1 MKKLFKATFAI
12 ALTSMLLFSCSK
24 AEKTIIPDEDNL
36 LKVTIIAGNPQVDPG
51 TKTEIQ
57 GTTPYWSIGDAIGVS
72 DGTTSNNEFTTSI
85 ESASSTATFTGHTVS
100 GTLYAYYPYSSNGVG
115 EVSGSTGAK
124 VDIPAN
130 QNPTATSFDSSADV
144 MVAKSFVIDP
154 QNTTVSGL
162 RFKRLG
168 AVVKIVLKDN
178 TAKHVLADQHPSV
191 ISLQTSG
198 ESDVL
203 AGRQIVD
210 MVNQSLG
217 EIYHNGT
224 NKVTANYTSSTHF
237 LINSTNAAYFVVHPR
252 NLAAG
257 TTLTAAINDV
267 NARLGEGFTEENTVA
282 KALSDLRTEL
292 VAALTISLDVAGTP
306 TSGYLKTYILSQGIS
321 EIGRIDIPKDLVV
334 TSGSLVNGTW
344 TDDTFTEDPEGPDT
358 ALKLIIANQEEPVY
372 INTKDLV
379 DYYTAGNGIDIDN
392 THNTIAIKLDASG
405 EPFLTVGVDGL
416 KLDGVQVA
424 IDKAVNDAKLDG
436 SDGISIAS
444 NKVKAVA
451 AKFSASA
458 LKNPITVN
466 EDGIKFASLLDC
478 GFFDDITAVVS
489 TAEEINSIDN
499 PSETDVFINGDS
511 ALNALTTK
519 KTFKNIE
526 VSNVDAN
533 NQIYLYATDN
543 IVVDGMEVTGDK
555 GSTNGYVLYS
565 AKDIE
570 ISNLSIANGS
580 TAYNV
585 FEGDQ
590 TNQNLEVLNASNVI
604 VDNPSLTHNVFN
616 VYKPQNDAVINNRT
630 IIFVPIFSVV
640 T

>member
-1 MKKLFKATFAI
+1 MNKNLI
-12 ALTSMLLFSCSK
+12 SLGLLR
-24 AEKTIIPDEDNL
+24 NG
-36 LKVTIIAGNPQVDPG
+36 KVYG
-51 TKTEIQ
+51 TKELATQ
-57 GTTPYWSIGDAIGVS
+57 GLTQLATN
-72 DGTTSNNEFTTSI
+72 DG
-85 ESASSTATFTGHTVS
+85 
-100 GTLYAYYPYSSNGVG
+100 
-115 EVSGSTGAK
+115 
-124 VDIPAN
+124 
-130 QNPTATSFDSSADV
+130 
-144 MVAKSFVIDP
+144 VAKLARYLDKNNIIR
-154 QNTTVSGL
+154 TVVGFYADAAEMEDASG
-162 RFKRLG
+162 G
-168 AVVKIVLKDN
+168 
-178 TAKHVLADQHPSV
+178 
-191 ISLQTSG
+191 
-198 ESDVL
+198 
-203 AGRQIVD
+203 
-210 MVNQSLG
+210 
-217 EIYHNGT
+217 
-224 NKVTANYTSSTHF
+224 TSSYTI
-237 LINSTNAAYFVVHPR
+237 LDVDGSAADIQELKKGIAAINLVIGNGI
-252 NLAAG
+252 AG

-267 NARLGEGFTEENTVA
+267 NARLGKGFTKENTVA

-292 VAALTISLDVAGTP
+292 VSALTISLTVEGTP
-306 TSGYLKTYILSQGIS
+306 TSDYLKTYILSQGTK

-334 TSGSLVNGTW
+334 TSGSLVHGTW
-344 TDDTFTEDPEGPDT
+344 TDDTFTKDPEGPDT
-358 ALKLIIANQEEPVY
+358 ALELIIANQEKPVY

-379 DYYTAGNGIDIDN
+379 DYYTAGNGINIDN
-392 THNTIAIKLDASG
+392 THNTIALKLDASG
-405 EPFLTVGVDGL
+405 ELFLTVGVDGL

-424 IDKAVNDAKLDG
+424 IDKAVNDAKLEG
-436 SDGISIAS
+436 SDGISITS

-489 TAEEINSIDN
+489 TAEEINSIGN

-526 VSNVDAN
+526 ISNVDAN

-590 TNQNLEVLNASNVI
+590 TNQNLKVLNASNVM

-616 VYKPQNDAVINNRT
+616 VYKPQNDAVISIKDSRFNLTVDNSNVLRISNTSNATGVTVNFENIEWNYENGLSFNDWRWAGLIIYQPYSTDSGLSGDLTAMKTWKFNFKNCKYNGVKVNANNFGQHNQVFYLYCVGT
-630 IIFVPIFSVV
+630 SGSVKDASAEGLV
-640 T
+640 LNFN

>member
-1 MKKLFKATFAI
+1 MNKNLI
-12 ALTSMLLFSCSK
+12 SLGLLR
-24 AEKTIIPDEDNL
+24 NG
-36 LKVTIIAGNPQVDPG
+36 KVYG
-51 TKTEIQ
+51 TKELAIQ
-57 GTTPYWSIGDAIGVS
+57 GLTQVATNDGVAKLARYLDKNNIIRTVVGFYADAAEMENASGGTSSYTILDVDGNAADVQELREEIAAINLVIGDG
-72 DGTTSNNEFTTSI
+72 
-85 ESASSTATFTGHTVS
+85 
-100 GTLYAYYPYSSNGVG
+100 
-115 EVSGSTGAK
+115 
-124 VDIPAN
+124 
-130 QNPTATSFDSSADV
+130 
-144 MVAKSFVIDP
+144 
-154 QNTTVSGL
+154 
-162 RFKRLG
+162 
-168 AVVKIVLKDN
+168 
-178 TAKHVLADQHPSV
+178 
-191 ISLQTSG
+191 IS
-198 ESDVL
+198 
-203 AGRQIVD
+203 
-210 MVNQSLG
+210 
-217 EIYHNGT
+217 
-224 NKVTANYTSSTHF
+224 
-237 LINSTNAAYFVVHPR
+237 
-252 NLAAG
+252 G
-257 TTLTAAINDV
+257 TTLTAAINNV

-292 VAALTISLDVAGTP
+292 VDALKISLTVAGTP
-306 TSGYLKTYILSQGIS
+306 TSDYLKTYILSQGTN

-334 TSGSLVNGTW
+334 TSGSLVHGTW
-344 TDDTFTEDPEGPDT
+344 TDDTFTKDPEGPDT
-358 ALKLIIANQEEPVY
+358 ALELIIANQEKPVY

-392 THNTIAIKLDASG
+392 THNTIALKLDTNG
-405 EPFLTVGVDGL
+405 EPFLKVGVDGL

-436 SDGISIAS
+436 SDGISITS

-451 AKFSASA
+451 AKFSANA

-489 TAEEINSIDN
+489 TAEEINSIGN

-526 VSNVDAN
+526 ISNVDAN

-555 GSTNGYVLYS
+555 GSTNGYVNYS

-590 TNQNLEVLNASNVI
+590 TNQNLKVLNASNVM

-616 VYKPQNDAVINNRT
+616 VYKPQNDAVISIKDSRFNLTVDNSNVLRISNTSNATGVTVNFENIEWNYENGLSFNDWRWAGLIIYQPYSNDSGTDSGLSGDLTAMKTWKFNFKNCKYNGVKVNANN
-630 IIFVPIFSVV
+630 FGQHNQVFYLYSVGTSGSIKDASAEGLV
-640 T
+640 LNFN

>member
-1 MKKLFKATFAI
+1 MNKNLI
-12 ALTSMLLFSCSK
+12 SLGLLR
-24 AEKTIIPDEDNL
+24 NG
-36 LKVTIIAGNPQVDPG
+36 KVYG
-51 TKTEIQ
+51 TKELAIKGLTKVATNDGVAKLARYLDEKNIIRTVVGFYADAAEMENASG
-57 GTTPYWSIGDAIGVS
+57 GTSSYTILDVDGNAADVQKLKEKIAAINLVIGDG
-72 DGTTSNNEFTTSI
+72 
-85 ESASSTATFTGHTVS
+85 
-100 GTLYAYYPYSSNGVG
+100 
-115 EVSGSTGAK
+115 
-124 VDIPAN
+124 
-130 QNPTATSFDSSADV
+130 
-144 MVAKSFVIDP
+144 ID
-154 QNTTVSGL
+154 
-162 RFKRLG
+162 
-168 AVVKIVLKDN
+168 
-178 TAKHVLADQHPSV
+178 
-191 ISLQTSG
+191 
-198 ESDVL
+198 
-203 AGRQIVD
+203 
-210 MVNQSLG
+210 
-217 EIYHNGT
+217 
-224 NKVTANYTSSTHF
+224 
-237 LINSTNAAYFVVHPR
+237 
-252 NLAAG
+252 G

-267 NARLGEGFTEENTVA
+267 NAKLGKGFTEENTVA

-292 VAALTISLDVAGTP
+292 VSALTISLNVAGTP
-306 TSGYLKTYILSQGIS
+306 TSDYLKTYILSQGTK

-334 TSGSLVNGTW
+334 TSGSLVHGTW
-344 TDDTFTEDPEGPDT
+344 TDDTFTEGLEGPDT
-358 ALKLIIANQEEPVY
+358 ALKLIIANQEKPVY

-392 THNTIAIKLDASG
+392 THNTIALKLDASG

-424 IDKAVNDAKLDG
+424 IDKAVNDAKLYG

-489 TAEEINSIDN
+489 TAEEINSIKN

-511 ALNALTTK
+511 ALNALTTE

-526 VSNVDAN
+526 ISNVDAN
-533 NQIYLYATDN
+533 NKIYLYATDN
-543 IVVDGMEVTGDK
+543 IIVDGMEVTGDK
-555 GSTNGYVLYS
+555 GSTNGYIYYS

-590 TNQNLEVLNASNVI
+590 TNQNLKVLNASNVI

-616 VYKPQNDAVINNRT
+616 VYKPQNDAVINIKDSRFNLTVDSSNVLRISNT
-630 IIFVPIFSVV
+630 SNATGVTVNFENIEWNYENGLSFNDWRWAGLIIYQPYSADSGTDSGLSGDLTAMKTWKFNFKNCKYNGVKVNANNFGQHNQVFYLYCVGTSGSIKDASAEGLVLNFN
-640 T
+640 

>member
-1 MKKLFKATFAI
+1 MNKN
-12 ALTSMLLFSCSK
+12 LTSLGLLR
-24 AEKTIIPDEDNL
+24 NG
-36 LKVTIIAGNPQVDPG
+36 KVYG
-51 TKTEIQ
+51 TKELAIQ
-57 GTTPYWSIGDAIGVS
+57 GLTQVATNDGVAKLARYLDKNNIIRTVVGFYADAAEMENASGGTSSYTILDVDGNAADVQKLKEEIAAINSVIGDG
-72 DGTTSNNEFTTSI
+72 
-85 ESASSTATFTGHTVS
+85 
-100 GTLYAYYPYSSNGVG
+100 
-115 EVSGSTGAK
+115 
-124 VDIPAN
+124 
-130 QNPTATSFDSSADV
+130 
-144 MVAKSFVIDP
+144 
-154 QNTTVSGL
+154 
-162 RFKRLG
+162 
-168 AVVKIVLKDN
+168 
-178 TAKHVLADQHPSV
+178 
-191 ISLQTSG
+191 IS
-198 ESDVL
+198 
-203 AGRQIVD
+203 
-210 MVNQSLG
+210 
-217 EIYHNGT
+217 
-224 NKVTANYTSSTHF
+224 
-237 LINSTNAAYFVVHPR
+237 
-252 NLAAG
+252 G

-282 KALSDLRTEL
+282 KALSDLRSEL
-292 VAALTISLDVAGTP
+292 VSALTISLKVAGTP
-306 TSGYLKTYILSQGIS
+306 TSDYLKTYILSQGTN

-334 TSGSLVNGTW
+334 TSGSLVHGTW
-344 TDDTFTEDPEGPDT
+344 TDDTFTEDLEGPDT
-358 ALKLIIANQEEPVY
+358 ALKLIIANQEKPVY

-392 THNTIAIKLDASG
+392 THNTIALKLDANG
-405 EPFLTVGVDGL
+405 EPFLKVGVDGL

-424 IDKAVNDAKLDG
+424 IDKAVNDAKLEG
-436 SDGISIAS
+436 SDGISITS

-489 TAEEINSIDN
+489 TAEEINSIGN

-526 VSNVDAN
+526 ISNVDAN

-543 IVVDGMEVTGDK
+543 IVVDGMEVTSDK

-590 TNQNLEVLNASNVI
+590 TNQNLKVLNASNVM

-616 VYKPQNDAVINNRT
+616 VYKPQNDAVISIKDSRFNLTVDNSNVLRISNTSNATGVTVNFENIEWNYENGLSFNDWSWAGLIIYQPYSTDSGLSGDLTAMKTWKFNFKNCKYNGVKVNANNFGQHNQVFYLYCVGT
-630 IIFVPIFSVV
+630 SGSIKDASAEGLVLNFN
-640 T
+640 

>member
-1 MKKLFKATFAI
+1 MNKNLI
-12 ALTSMLLFSCSK
+12 SLGLLR
-24 AEKTIIPDEDNL
+24 NG
-36 LKVTIIAGNPQVDPG
+36 KVYG
-51 TKTEIQ
+51 TKQLAIQ
-57 GTTPYWSIGDAIGVS
+57 GLTQVATN
-72 DGTTSNNEFTTSI
+72 DG
-85 ESASSTATFTGHTVS
+85 
-100 GTLYAYYPYSSNGVG
+100 
-115 EVSGSTGAK
+115 
-124 VDIPAN
+124 
-130 QNPTATSFDSSADV
+130 
-144 MVAKSFVIDP
+144 VAKLARYLDENNVIR
-154 QNTTVSGL
+154 TVVGFYADAAEMEDASG
-162 RFKRLG
+162 G
-168 AVVKIVLKDN
+168 
-178 TAKHVLADQHPSV
+178 
-191 ISLQTSG
+191 
-198 ESDVL
+198 
-203 AGRQIVD
+203 
-210 MVNQSLG
+210 
-217 EIYHNGT
+217 
-224 NKVTANYTSSTHF
+224 TSSYTI
-237 LINSTNAAYFVVHPR
+237 LDVDGSAADAQELRKEIAAINLVIGNGI
-252 NLAAG
+252 AG

-282 KALSDLRTEL
+282 KALSNLRAEL

-306 TSGYLKTYILSQGIS
+306 TSGYLKTYILSQGINK
-321 EIGRIDIPKDLVV
+321 IGRIDIPKDLVV
-334 TSGSLVNGTW
+334 TSGSLVHGTW

-379 DYYTAGNGIDIDN
+379 DYYTAGNGINIDN
-392 THNTIAIKLDASG
+392 THNTIALKLDASG

-489 TAEEINSIDN
+489 TAEEINSIGN
-499 PSETDVFINGDS
+499 PSETDVFINGDA
-511 ALNALTTK
+511 ALNALTAK

-555 GSTNGYVLYS
+555 GSTNGYVLYN

-590 TNQNLEVLNASNVI
+590 TNQNLEKLAATNVI
-604 VDNPSLTHNVFN
+604 VDNPSLAHNVFN
-616 VYKPQNDAVINNRT
+616 VYKPKNDAVINIKDSKFNLTVDNSNVLRVSNT
-630 IIFVPIFSVV
+630 ANATGVTVNFENVEWTYENGLTFNDWRWAGLIIYQPYSTDSGLSGDLTAMKTWKFNFKNCKYNGVKVNANNFGQRNQVFYLYCVGTSGSIKDASAEGLVLNFN
-640 T
+640 

>member
-1 MKKLFKATFAI
+1 MNKNLI
-12 ALTSMLLFSCSK
+12 SLGLLR
-24 AEKTIIPDEDNL
+24 NG
-36 LKVTIIAGNPQVDPG
+36 KVYG
-51 TKTEIQ
+51 TKELAFQ
-57 GTTPYWSIGDAIGVS
+57 GLTQDATNDGVAKLARYLDKNNIIRTVVGFYADAAEMENAS
-72 DGTTSNNEFTTSI
+72 GGTSSYTILDVDGN
-85 ESASSTATFTGHTVS
+85 A
-100 GTLYAYYPYSSNGVG
+100 
-115 EVSGSTGAK
+115 
-124 VDIPAN
+124 
-130 QNPTATSFDSSADV
+130 ADV
-144 MVAKSFVIDP
+144 QELKKGIAAINLVI
-154 QNTTVSGL
+154 G
-162 RFKRLG
+162 
-168 AVVKIVLKDN
+168 
-178 TAKHVLADQHPSV
+178 
-191 ISLQTSG
+191 
-198 ESDVL
+198 
-203 AGRQIVD
+203 
-210 MVNQSLG
+210 
-217 EIYHNGT
+217 NG
-224 NKVTANYTSSTHF
+224 
-237 LINSTNAAYFVVHPR
+237 I
-252 NLAAG
+252 AG

-267 NARLGEGFTEENTVA
+267 NARLGEGFTKENTVA
-282 KALSDLRTEL
+282 KALSDLRNEL
-292 VAALTISLDVAGTP
+292 VSALTISLKVAGTP
-306 TSGYLKTYILSQGIS
+306 TSGYLKTYILSQGMK
-321 EIGRIDIPKDLVV
+321 EIGSIDIPKDLVV
-334 TSGSLVNGTW
+334 TSGSLVHGTW

-358 ALKLIIANQEEPVY
+358 ALELIIANQEKPVY

-392 THNTIAIKLDASG
+392 THNTIALKLDANG
-405 EPFLTVGVDGL
+405 ESFLTVGVDGL

-424 IDKAVNDAKLDG
+424 IDKAVNDAKLYG

-489 TAEEINSIDN
+489 TAEKINSIDN

-526 VSNVDAN
+526 ISNVDAN

-543 IVVDGMEVTGDK
+543 IVVDGMEVTGDN
-555 GSTNGYVLYS
+555 GSANGYINYS

-590 TNQNLEVLNASNVI
+590 TNQNLKVLNASNVM

-616 VYKPQNDAVINNRT
+616 VYKPQNDAVINIKDSRFNLTVDNSNVLRISNT
-630 IIFVPIFSVV
+630 SNATGVTVNFENIEWNYENGLSFNDWRWAGLIIYQPYSTDSGLSGDLRAMKTWKFNFKNCKYNGVKVNANNFGQHNQVFYLYCVGTSGSVKDASAEGLV
-640 T
+640 LNFN

>member
-1 MKKLFKATFAI
+1 MNKNLI
-12 ALTSMLLFSCSK
+12 SLGLLR
-24 AEKTIIPDEDNL
+24 NG
-36 LKVTIIAGNPQVDPG
+36 KVYG
-51 TKTEIQ
+51 TKQLAIQ
-57 GTTPYWSIGDAIGVS
+57 GLTQVATNDGVAKLARYLDENNVIRTVVGFYADAAEMEDASGGTSSYTILDVDGSAADVQELREEIAAINLVIGDGI
-72 DGTTSNNEFTTSI
+72 
-85 ESASSTATFTGHTVS
+85 
-100 GTLYAYYPYSSNGVG
+100 
-115 EVSGSTGAK
+115 
-124 VDIPAN
+124 
-130 QNPTATSFDSSADV
+130 
-144 MVAKSFVIDP
+144 
-154 QNTTVSGL
+154 
-162 RFKRLG
+162 
-168 AVVKIVLKDN
+168 
-178 TAKHVLADQHPSV
+178 
-191 ISLQTSG
+191 
-198 ESDVL
+198 
-203 AGRQIVD
+203 
-210 MVNQSLG
+210 
-217 EIYHNGT
+217 
-224 NKVTANYTSSTHF
+224 
-237 LINSTNAAYFVVHPR
+237 
-252 NLAAG
+252 AG

-334 TSGSLVNGTW
+334 TSGSLVHGTW

-392 THNTIAIKLDASG
+392 THNTIALKLDASG

-499 PSETDVFINGDS
+499 PNETDVFINGDS
-511 ALNALTTK
+511 ALNALTAK

-616 VYKPQNDAVINNRT
+616 VYKPQNDAVINIKDSKFNLTVDNSNVLRISNT
-630 IIFVPIFSVV
+630 SNATGVTVNFENIEWNYENGLSFNDWRWAGLIIYQPYSTDSGLSGDLTAMKTWKFNFKNCKYNGVKVNANNFGQHNQVFYLYCVGTSGSIKDASAEGLVLNFN
-640 T
+640 

>member
-1 MKKLFKATFAI
+1 MNKNLI
-12 ALTSMLLFSCSK
+12 SLGLLR
-24 AEKTIIPDEDNL
+24 NG
-36 LKVTIIAGNPQVDPG
+36 KVYG
-51 TKTEIQ
+51 TKELAIQ
-57 GTTPYWSIGDAIGVS
+57 GLTQVATNDGVAKLARYLDKNNIIRTVVGFYADAAEMEYAGGGTSSYTILDVDGNAADVQELREKIDAINSVIGDGI
-72 DGTTSNNEFTTSI
+72 
-85 ESASSTATFTGHTVS
+85 
-100 GTLYAYYPYSSNGVG
+100 
-115 EVSGSTGAK
+115 
-124 VDIPAN
+124 
-130 QNPTATSFDSSADV
+130 
-144 MVAKSFVIDP
+144 
-154 QNTTVSGL
+154 
-162 RFKRLG
+162 
-168 AVVKIVLKDN
+168 
-178 TAKHVLADQHPSV
+178 
-191 ISLQTSG
+191 
-198 ESDVL
+198 
-203 AGRQIVD
+203 
-210 MVNQSLG
+210 
-217 EIYHNGT
+217 
-224 NKVTANYTSSTHF
+224 
-237 LINSTNAAYFVVHPR
+237 
-252 NLAAG
+252 AG
-257 TTLTAAINDV
+257 TTLTAAIKDV
-267 NARLGEGFTEENTVA
+267 NARLGEGFTKENTVA
-282 KALSDLRTEL
+282 KALSDLRSEL
-292 VAALTISLDVAGTP
+292 VSALTISLTVAGTP
-306 TSGYLKTYILSQGIS
+306 TSDYLKTYILSQGTK

-334 TSGSLVNGTW
+334 ESGSLVHGTW
-344 TDDTFTEDPEGPDT
+344 TDDTFTENPEGPDT
-358 ALKLIIANQEEPVY
+358 ALKLIIANQKEPVY

-392 THNTIAIKLDASG
+392 THNTIALKLDANG

-424 IDKAVNDAKLDG
+424 IDKAVNDAKLYG

-489 TAEEINSIDN
+489 TAEEINSIKN
-499 PSETDVFINGDS
+499 PSETDVFINGGS

-526 VSNVDAN
+526 ISNVDAN

-555 GSTNGYVLYS
+555 GSTNGYVFYS

-590 TNQNLEVLNASNVI
+590 TNQNLKVLNASNVM

-616 VYKPQNDAVINNRT
+616 VYKPQNNAVINIKDSRFNLTVDNSNVLRISNT
-630 IIFVPIFSVV
+630 SNATGVTVNFENIEWNYENGLSFNDWRWAGLIIYQPYSNDSGTDSGLSGDLTAMKTWKFNFKNCKYNGVKVNANNFGQHNQVFYLYCVGTSGSVKDASAEGLV
-640 T
+640 LNFN

>member
-1 MKKLFKATFAI
+1 MNKNLI
-12 ALTSMLLFSCSK
+12 SLGLLR
-24 AEKTIIPDEDNL
+24 NG
-36 LKVTIIAGNPQVDPG
+36 KVYG
-51 TKTEIQ
+51 TKELAIQ
-57 GTTPYWSIGDAIGVS
+57 GLTQLATNDGVAKLARYLDENNIIRTIVGFYADAAEMEDAGGGTSSYTILDV
-72 DGTTSNNEFTTSI
+72 DG
-85 ESASSTATFTGHTVS
+85 SA
-100 GTLYAYYPYSSNGVG
+100 
-115 EVSGSTGAK
+115 
-124 VDIPAN
+124 
-130 QNPTATSFDSSADV
+130 ADV
-144 MVAKSFVIDP
+144 QELREKIAAINLVI
-154 QNTTVSGL
+154 G
-162 RFKRLG
+162 
-168 AVVKIVLKDN
+168 
-178 TAKHVLADQHPSV
+178 
-191 ISLQTSG
+191 
-198 ESDVL
+198 
-203 AGRQIVD
+203 
-210 MVNQSLG
+210 
-217 EIYHNGT
+217 NG
-224 NKVTANYTSSTHF
+224 
-237 LINSTNAAYFVVHPR
+237 ID
-252 NLAAG
+252 G

-292 VAALTISLDVAGTP
+292 VAALTISLNAAGTP
-306 TSGYLKTYILSQGIS
+306 TSDYLKTYILSQGTK

-334 TSGSLVNGTW
+334 TSGSLVHGTW
-344 TDDTFTEDPEGPDT
+344 TDDTFTENLEGPDT
-358 ALKLIIANQEEPVY
+358 ALKLIIANQEKPVY

-392 THNTIAIKLDASG
+392 THNTIALKLDANG
-405 EPFLTVGVDGL
+405 EPFLKVGVDGL

-424 IDKAVNDAKLDG
+424 IDKTVNDAKLEG
-436 SDGISIAS
+436 SDGISITS

-458 LKNPITVN
+458 VKNPITVN

-489 TAEEINSIDN
+489 TAEEINSIGN

-526 VSNVDAN
+526 ISNVDAN

-590 TNQNLEVLNASNVI
+590 TNQNLKVLNASNVM

-616 VYKPQNDAVINNRT
+616 VYKPQNNAVISIKDSRFNLTVDNSNVLRISNTSNASGVTVNFENIEWNYENGLSFNDWSWAGLIIYQPYSTDSGLSGDLTAMKTWKFNFKNCKYNGVKVNANNFGQHNQVFYLYCVGT
-630 IIFVPIFSVV
+630 SGSVKDASAEGLV
-640 T
+640 LNFN

>member
-1 MKKLFKATFAI
+1 MNKNLI
-12 ALTSMLLFSCSK
+12 SLGLLR
-24 AEKTIIPDEDNL
+24 NG
-36 LKVTIIAGNPQVDPG
+36 KVYG
-51 TKTEIQ
+51 TKQLAIQ
-57 GTTPYWSIGDAIGVS
+57 GLTQVATNDGVAKLARYLDENNVIRTVVGFYADAAEMEDAGGGTSSYTILDVDGSAADVQELREEIAAINLVIGDGI
-72 DGTTSNNEFTTSI
+72 
-85 ESASSTATFTGHTVS
+85 
-100 GTLYAYYPYSSNGVG
+100 
-115 EVSGSTGAK
+115 
-124 VDIPAN
+124 
-130 QNPTATSFDSSADV
+130 
-144 MVAKSFVIDP
+144 
-154 QNTTVSGL
+154 
-162 RFKRLG
+162 
-168 AVVKIVLKDN
+168 
-178 TAKHVLADQHPSV
+178 
-191 ISLQTSG
+191 
-198 ESDVL
+198 
-203 AGRQIVD
+203 
-210 MVNQSLG
+210 
-217 EIYHNGT
+217 
-224 NKVTANYTSSTHF
+224 
-237 LINSTNAAYFVVHPR
+237 
-252 NLAAG
+252 AG

-334 TSGSLVNGTW
+334 TSGSLVHGTW

-392 THNTIAIKLDASG
+392 THNTIALKLDASG

-499 PSETDVFINGDS
+499 PNETDVFINGDS
-511 ALNALTTK
+511 ALNALTAK

-616 VYKPQNDAVINNRT
+616 VYKPQNDAVINIKDSKFNLTVDNSNVLRVSNT
-630 IIFVPIFSVV
+630 ANATGVTVNFENIEWTYENGLTFNDWRWAGLIIYQPYSTDSGLSGDLTAMKTWKFNFKNCKYNGVKVNANNFGQHNQVFYLYCVGTSGSIKDASAEGLVLNFN
-640 T
+640 

>member
-1 MKKLFKATFAI
+1 MNKNLI
-12 ALTSMLLFSCSK
+12 SLGLLR
-24 AEKTIIPDEDNL
+24 NG
-36 LKVTIIAGNPQVDPG
+36 KVYG
-51 TKTEIQ
+51 TKELAIQ
-57 GTTPYWSIGDAIGVS
+57 GLTQVATNDGVAKLARYLDKNNIIRTVVGFYADAAEMENASGGTSSYTILDV
-72 DGTTSNNEFTTSI
+72 DGN
-85 ESASSTATFTGHTVS
+85 A
-100 GTLYAYYPYSSNGVG
+100 
-115 EVSGSTGAK
+115 
-124 VDIPAN
+124 
-130 QNPTATSFDSSADV
+130 ADV
-144 MVAKSFVIDP
+144 QELKKGIAAINLVI
-154 QNTTVSGL
+154 G
-162 RFKRLG
+162 
-168 AVVKIVLKDN
+168 
-178 TAKHVLADQHPSV
+178 
-191 ISLQTSG
+191 
-198 ESDVL
+198 
-203 AGRQIVD
+203 
-210 MVNQSLG
+210 
-217 EIYHNGT
+217 NG
-224 NKVTANYTSSTHF
+224 
-237 LINSTNAAYFVVHPR
+237 I
-252 NLAAG
+252 AG

-267 NARLGEGFTEENTVA
+267 NARLGKGFTEENTVA

-292 VAALTISLDVAGTP
+292 VSALTISLNVAGTP
-306 TSGYLKTYILSQGIS
+306 TSDYLKTYILSQGTN

-334 TSGSLVNGTW
+334 TSGSLVHGTW
-344 TDDTFTEDPEGPDT
+344 TDDTFTKDPEGPDT
-358 ALKLIIANQEEPVY
+358 ALELIIANQEKPVY

-379 DYYTAGNGIDIDN
+379 DYYTAGNGINIDN
-392 THNTIAIKLDASG
+392 THNTIALKLDASG

-424 IDKAVNDAKLDG
+424 IDKAVNDAKLEG
-436 SDGISIAS
+436 SDGISITS

-489 TAEEINSIDN
+489 TAEEINSIGN

-526 VSNVDAN
+526 ISNVDAN

-590 TNQNLEVLNASNVI
+590 TNQNLKVLNASNVM
-604 VDNPSLTHNVFN
+604 VDNPSLTHNIFN
-616 VYKPQNDAVINNRT
+616 VYKPQNDAVINIKDSRFNLTVDNSNVLRISNT
-630 IIFVPIFSVV
+630 SNATGVTVNFENIEWNYENGLSFNDWRWAGLIIYQPYSADSGTDSGLSGDLTAMKTWKFNFKNCKYNGVKVNANNFGQHNQVFYLYCVGTSGSVKDASAEGLV
-640 T
+640 LNFN